1 MKLIPIYDLVIDH
14 QSYINERCAHAK
26 ILQTIFIVS
35 TRYFQKETRKI
46 KSHGEKSIWWANCTV
61 INRWEENLKF
71 NSELGCRRA
80 GNNRNGLCMCK

>member
-46 KSHGEKSIWWANCTV
+46 KSHGEKSI
-61 INRWEENLKF
+61 
-71 NSELGCRRA
+71 
-80 GNNRNGLCMCK
+80 